1 VVAAGDFVLIGGATA
16 FRTDGEIIGIGPTMD
31 IVHTGGITMVAGT
44 IRIGVIGIGTGIDGQ
59 I

>member
-1 VVAAGDFVLIGGATA
+1 VAAAGDFIPIGGATA

-31 IVHTGGITMVAGT
+31 IVHTTGITMVADT
-44 IRIGVIGIGTGIDGQ
+44 IRIGVIGIGTGINAQ